1 MTRRT
6 GEHESSND
14 PATKRAVDSASSG
27 RGRSLRTGVCWL
39 AVLALAVSSP
49 SWAGPVTLTFSFDGL
64 ANGASNALIQSYMRT
79 QSGDAALNVSGAI
92 ASRTYTADG
101 HVVGPTLSTSP
112 TDTFIMNNGPGSN
125 SFSIDFGSMFYISS
139 ISFDWEIFPDIS
151 CQAHSTCASHGS
163 SDPNWPDFNLYVDGG
178 VNPVFS
184 QVGTQANANVDPQA
198 IGTSGLI
205 LLSNGHSLLFADWPA
220 EIAIDN
226 LVVNGCF
233 STTPGV
239 SCLQRD
245 KVPEPPTLLLAGLG
259 LAMLGFAR
267 RRSRTHA

>member
-1 MTRRT
+1 MIRGTAQRESNHSATGRRP
-6 GEHESSND
+6 GA
-14 PATKRAVDSASSG
+14 ATKV
-27 RGRSLRTGVCWL
+27 RGCLVQTGLGLVAALGL
-39 AVLALAVSSP
+39 ATSSP
-49 SWAGPVTLTFSFDGL
+49 SWAGPVTLTFGFDSL
-64 ANGASNALIQSYMRT
+64 ANGASNASIQSYMRT

-101 HVVGPTLSTSP
+101 RVVGPTLSTSS

-151 CQAHSTCASHGS
+151 CPAHSTCASHGS
-163 SDPNWPDFNLYVDGG
+163 SDPNWPDFDLYVDGG

-184 QVGTQANANVDPQA
+184 QVATQANANVDPQA

-205 LLSNGHSLLFADWPA
+205 LLSDGHSLLFVDWPA

-233 STTPGV
+233 ATKPGV

-259 LAMLGFAR
+259 LAMLGLALG
-267 RRSRTHA
+267 RSRTHA